1 MYVTPEEADGTIG
14 FGWDVTDVIYPAKVI
29 ANGYTQI
36 FDLCYFKHRASLQ
49 NYNLQVIMIRQGFL
63 V

>member
-29 ANGYTQI
+29 ANGYT
-36 FDLCYFKHRASLQ
+36 
-49 NYNLQVIMIRQGFL
+49 
-63 V
+63 